1 MIIERAE
8 VVQVRLPL
16 RAPYRTSFAE
26 VTATNSVFVRL
37 FEKSGLI
44 GVGESAGMP
53 VPVYEPDFIA
63 ATVLLL
69 RDHLLPRV
77 LGRSLESV
85 EDLEAV
91 YADVRGHSYAKA
103 AMEAAYW
110 HLVMQ
115 ETGQPLRTLW
125 GGVRDTVPVGMGIGL
140 QDGLED
146 SIAHALRQIDEF
158 SPARAKLKIHHG
170 VDVELVRAVREA
182 HPDLI
187 ITVDANACYTYRD
200 AEVFLALDEFGLE
213 MIEQPLQYDD
223 FADHA
228 RLQAQLSTPICL
240 DESVANF
247 HGAEQALELGACR
260 IINIK
265 PPRVG
270 GYAVSKRIAD
280 LAVAG
285 GAGVWCGSMLES
297 GWGQLFNASI
307 ATLPGFDYESE
318 IGPSSWY
325 LAEDIVASPL
335 PHHGGYVDVAAA
347 DDLWVLDEERFDAY
361 VVERYRVEP
370 AGEAHSPADG
380 GSA

>member
-37 FEKSGLI
+37 FEKSGLV
-44 GVGESAGMP
+44 GVGESAGLP
-53 VPVYEPDFIA
+53 LPVYEPDFIA

-69 RDHLLPRV
+69 RDHLLPRI
-77 LGRSLESV
+77 LGRQLESV
-85 EDLEAV
+85 EDVEAV
-91 YADVRGHSYAKA
+91 YADIRGNSFAKA

-110 HLVMQ
+110 HLVSQ
-115 ETGQPLRTLW
+115 ETGQPLRKLW
-125 GGVRDTVPVGMGIGL
+125 GGVKEAVPVGIGIGL
-140 QDGLED
+140 QEGLES
-146 SIAHALRQIDEF
+146 SIEHVLHQIEEL

-170 VDVELVRAVREA
+170 VDVELVRAVRKV

-187 ITVDANACYTYRD
+187 ITVDANACYTYED
-200 AEVFLALDEFGLE
+200 AEVFLELDEFGLE
-213 MIEQPLQYDD
+213 MIEQPLQFND

-228 RLQAQLSTPICL
+228 RLQARLRTPICL
-240 DESVANF
+240 DESIDDL
-247 HGAEQALELGACR
+247 HGAEQALEMGACR

-270 GYAVSKRIAD
+270 GYAVSKRIAE
-280 LAVAG
+280 LAVAR
-285 GAGVWCGSMLES
+285 GAAVWCGSVLES

-318 IGPSSWY
+318 IGESSFY
-325 LAEDIVASPL
+325 LADDIVASSL
-335 PHHGGYVDVAAA
+335 THRDGHIDVPAT
-347 DDLWVLDEERFDAY
+347 DDLWVIDEERFDAY
-361 VVERYRVEP
+361 TVERYRVEP
-370 AGEAHSPADG
+370 F
-380 GSA
+380 